1 MKQLIIASLLLL
13 NAFRVNAQEPPKL
26 PGVEDRLKR
35 TNEII
40 LKEVQI
46 SAKQLATI

>member
-26 PGVEDRLKR
+26 PGVEDRLKEP
-35 TNEII
+35 TK
-40 LKEVQI
+40 LF
-46 SAKQLATI
+46 